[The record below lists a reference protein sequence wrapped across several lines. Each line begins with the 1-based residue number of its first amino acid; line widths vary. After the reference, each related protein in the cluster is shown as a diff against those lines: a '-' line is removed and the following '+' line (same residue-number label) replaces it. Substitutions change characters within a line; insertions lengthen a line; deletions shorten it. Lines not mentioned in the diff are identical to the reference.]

1 MSCQSQCSEPGKDF
15 TFESG
20 TGSPFASCQTL
31 TPYELWLQ
39 PGRPDAAYLVSV
51 DDPKDVE
58 RWPAAKDGVG
68 CA

>member
-1 MSCQSQCSEPGKDF
+1 MAT
-15 TFESG
+15 TFSADSKVPPDARD
-20 TGSPFASCQTL
+20 TGWHDNGR
-31 TPYELWLQ
+31 ELWLQ
-39 PGRPDAAYLVSV
+39 PGLPDAAYLVSV